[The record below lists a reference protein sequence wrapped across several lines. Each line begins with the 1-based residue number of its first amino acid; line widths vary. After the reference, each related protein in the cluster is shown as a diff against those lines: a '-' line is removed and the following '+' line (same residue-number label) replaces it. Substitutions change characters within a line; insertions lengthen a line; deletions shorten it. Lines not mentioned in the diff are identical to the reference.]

1 MMDDW
6 QRAAEAFSAAARRL
20 WARGLVAGSGGN
32 LSLRLAGG
40 KQFMIKP
47 SGEASVDCT
56 AGTLLGVDLAGR
68 VVRGEGRPSK
78 DLSLHLGI
86 YRARPEVHG
95 LVHAH
100 APWCTALGLLDYG
113 EMPLPTPHA
122 RDYLGRVPVVAYRP
136 PGSPELVAAVTE
148 AFAAG
153 ARAALLAEH
162 GLVTAGPSLTKA
174 VQLAEL
180 VEETAQVV
188 MLARMA
194 GAGQVC

>member
-1 MMDDW
+1 MMDGW

-20 WARGLVAGSGGN
+20 LARGLVAGSGGN

-40 KQFMIKP
+40 KQIMIKP
-47 SGEASVDCT
+47 SGEASVECT
-56 AGTLLGVDLAGR
+56 AETLLGVDLAGN
-68 VVRGEGRPSK
+68 VVRGKGRPSK

-86 YRARPEVHG
+86 YRARPEVQG

-100 APWCTALGLLDYG
+100 APWSTALGLLDYG

-122 RDYLGRVPVVAYRP
+122 RDYLAQVPVVAYRP
-136 PGSPELVAAVTE
+136 PGSPKLVAAVTE

-153 ARAALLAEH
+153 AKAVMLAEH
-162 GLVTAGPSLTKA
+162 GLVTAAPSLNKA

-180 VEETAQVV
+180 VEETAQIV

-194 GAGQVC
+194 GAG